1 MYQRPEGLSH
11 LIAPQMRPEECGH
24 AARRAERRREERG
37 SPRVCL
43 YHFGAFLKGYKQG
56 HVTFRGLN
64 KKKKKLFYCNSAFL
78 FILLVWAFKAVLVAM
93 RLAQHIRVGQFLL
106 ISKCTFVACKQP
118 MALVLLVGL
127 LQPMPREGTGG
138 PQKGSR
144 CLKELSPTPSGKP
157 HLLLLLFV
165 SQNRGIVTG
174 GLCFLPCAKEPQ
186 YAAFILFWFWGDK
199 TCYEDRYCSFFF
211 FF

>member
-1 MYQRPEGLSH
+1 MWLSAVS
-11 LIAPQMRPEECGH
+11 I
-24 AARRAERRREERG
+24 
-37 SPRVCL
+37 
-43 YHFGAFLKGYKQG
+43 
-56 HVTFRGLN
+56 
-64 KKKKKLFYCNSAFL
+64 KKKKLFYCNSAFL

-106 ISKCTFVACKQP
+106 ISKCTFVAWKQP
-118 MALVLLVGL
+118 MVTLVLLVGL

-211 FF
+211 FLKNHFLFF

>member
-1 MYQRPEGLSH
+1 
-11 LIAPQMRPEECGH
+11 
-24 AARRAERRREERG
+24 
-37 SPRVCL
+37 
-43 YHFGAFLKGYKQG
+43 
-56 HVTFRGLN
+56 
-64 KKKKKLFYCNSAFL
+64 
-78 FILLVWAFKAVLVAM
+78 M

-106 ISKCTFVACKQP
+106 ISKCTFVAWKQP
-118 MALVLLVGL
+118 MVTLVLLVGL

-186 YAAFILFWFWGDK
+186 YAAFILFWFGGIRLAMRTD
-199 TCYEDRYCSFFF
+199 TAAFFF
-211 FF
+211 FLKNHFLFF